1 MPTPPLPIRDGLG
14 PSRIRLP
21 DPPVEYPTV
30 VDYLTDRFPADARR
44 LREKV
49 AAGEVVD
56 AAGVPIDDRTS
67 IVPRTDIYLYRDPPI
82 EPVVPFAIDVLHRD
96 DALVVADKPHFL
108 ATTPRGRFVVQ
119 TALVRLRRDLGIA
132 ELSPAHRL
140 DRLTAGVLLF
150 TVRPDVRRAYQEMFR
165 HRSMSKTYEA
175 IAPYRADLSF
185 PRTVSSRIIKERSN
199 HQAVEIPGEPNA
211 VTTVDIVRRD
221 GDRALYRLHPHT
233 GKTHQLRVHMNSLG
247 LPIEGDPLYPTV
259 TDVAVDDY
267 RSPLQLLARTIEFVD
282 PLSGEPRRFSSTRTL
297 AW

>member
-21 DPPVEYPTV
+21 DPPAQYPTV
-30 VDYLTDRFPADARR
+30 VDYLTARFPADARR

-56 AAGVPIDDRTS
+56 AAGVPIDTGTPIR
-67 IVPRTDIYLYRDPPI
+67 PRADIYLYRDPPI
-82 EPVVPFAIDVLHRD
+82 EPVVPFAIDILHRD
-96 DALVVADKPHFL
+96 DSLVVVDKPHFL
-108 ATTPRGRFVVQ
+108 STTPRGRFVVQ
-119 TALVRLRRDLGIA
+119 TALVRLRRDLGLA

-150 TVRPDVRRAYQEMFR
+150 TVRPEARRPYQEMFR
-165 HRSMSKTYEA
+165 DRSMSKTYEA
-175 IAPYRADLSF
+175 IAPYRSDSSF
-185 PRTVSSRIIKERSN
+185 PRTVSSRIIKERGN
-199 HQAVEIPGEPNA
+199 LQAEEVPGEPNA
-211 VTTVDIVRRD
+211 VTVVDIVRHV
-221 GDRALYRLHPHT
+221 GDRALYRLHPLT

-247 LPIEGDPLYPTV
+247 LPIEGDPLYPTA

-297 AW
+297 DW